1 MSTARQPP
9 KRERRASATERL
21 EEAGRDER
29 EQLREEARYRRE
41 RLALYRARLY
51 AGRATSER
59 KLRELQ
65 RSADGAA
72 ARLRRAEAAALT
84 TRPPT

>member
-1 MSTARQPP
+1 MSTVGQPL
-9 KRERRASATERL
+9 KRERPTSTLERL
-21 EEAGRDER
+21 EAARDER

-51 AGRATSER
+51 AGRATSQN

-65 RSADGAA
+65 RSSDGAA
-72 ARLRRAEAAALT
+72 ARLRRAQGGAPS
-84 TRPPT
+84 TRPTT

>member
-1 MSTARQPP
+1 MSTVRQSP
-9 KRERRASATERL
+9 KRERHASAIERL
-21 EEAGRDER
+21 EAGRDER

-51 AGRATSER
+51 AGRATSQR

-65 RSADGAA
+65 RSSDGAA
-72 ARLRRAEAAALT
+72 ARLQRAEAGAPP
-84 TRPPT
+84 TRPTT